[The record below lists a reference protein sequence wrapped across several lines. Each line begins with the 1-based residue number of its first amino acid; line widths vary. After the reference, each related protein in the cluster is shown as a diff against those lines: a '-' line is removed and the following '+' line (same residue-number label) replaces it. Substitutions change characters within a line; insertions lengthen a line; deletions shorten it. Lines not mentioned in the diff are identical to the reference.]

1 MFHELRK
8 KIKTLIKLIRGKRF
22 KRLIRLIYL
31 ELLFMIYRILPHGGV
46 KVVEEDWACLIVLD
60 ACRYDIFKE
69 LNTIPGKLEKK
80 ISLGSSTL
88 EWLKKNF
95 TEFYE
100 DIVYVSANPYIS
112 NVEIRGFRITDR
124 SLSFRG
130 TDHFFKVVYVG
141 DHGWDKELGT
151 VPPEIVTKT
160 ALQVKE
166 KYPDKRMIIH
176 YLQPHAPWIGET
188 KLTGKDLGLSFNS
201 ATEWFLNSSK
211 IGPWGEFGKAVEMVG
226 LKFLRKAY
234 EDNLKLVLKEVNK
247 LVKNLEGKIIVTS
260 NHGECFGEKF
270 IIEHPAVI
278 YIKELVEVP
287 WLIIER

>member
-1 MFHELRK
+1 MMTFKDKLKRIFHLCREGKYNTAFRLVYQRFLRE
-8 KIKTLIKLIRGKRF
+8 IF
-22 KRLIRLIYL
+22 
-31 ELLFMIYRILPHGGV
+31 RIIPHDGV
-46 KVVEEDWACLIVLD
+46 KVVEEDWGYLIVLS
-60 ACRYDIFKE
+60 ACRYDTFRK
-69 LNTIPGKLEKK
+69 LNTIPGRLEKR
-80 ISLGSSTL
+80 ISLGSCAR
-88 EWLKKNF
+88 EWCIKNF
-95 TEFYE
+95 DGYYD
-100 DIVYVSANPYIS
+100 DIVYVSANPRIS
-112 NVEIRGFRITDR
+112 HIKFETEFG
-124 SLSFRG
+124 SFRG
-130 TDHFFKVVYVG
+130 ADHFFKVVYVG

-160 ALQVKE
+160 ALRVKE

-211 IGPWGEFGKAVEMVG
+211 IGHWGEFGKAVEMVG

-247 LVKNLEGKIIVTS
+247 LVENLEGKIVVTS

-270 IIEHPAVI
+270 IIEHPAGI

-287 WLIIER
+287 WLIVER